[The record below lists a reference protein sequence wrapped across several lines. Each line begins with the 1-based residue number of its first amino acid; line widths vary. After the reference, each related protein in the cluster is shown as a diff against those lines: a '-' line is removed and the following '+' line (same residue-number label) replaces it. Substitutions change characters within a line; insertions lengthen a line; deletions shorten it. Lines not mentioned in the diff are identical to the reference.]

1 MDATFECNMEPGLL
15 QAWRYLVSRS
25 DVMGYVYSGPVS
37 DDAIKALES
46 LSLLIPMGDGDVWL
60 NPTHTGKGDQI
71 TWADRTSLWDEAFI
85 AKARLALKKK
95 NWGKE

>member
-1 MDATFECNMEPGLL
+1 MDATLERNMGPGVL

-25 DVMGYVYSGPVS
+25 DEQGYVFSGPVN
-37 DDAIKALES
+37 DDIIQELES
-46 LSLLIPMGDGDVWL
+46 LSLLIPMEDGDVWL
-60 NPTHTGKGDQI
+60 NPTHTGKGDQAS
-71 TWADRTSLWDEAFI
+71 WADRTSIWDEAFI